1 MSATKTIWEKGDY
14 TRIAASM
21 RESGE
26 ALVPTFGIKPG
37 LKVLD
42 LGCGDGTTA
51 LPAARLG
58 AEVLGVDTARNLIAA
73 ARQRAEKEGLANLRF
88 QIGDASDLAKLKDDT
103 FDLVVSVFGAMFA
116 DRPLDVA
123 KEMVRVTRPGG
134 RIVMANWIPNDPSL
148 IAQIFKIRAVYAPP
162 PEVGFPNPLE
172 WGIEANV
179 IERFVRAGI
188 PRDDVLCRREM
199 YDFTFPGAPADL
211 MNEFRTYH
219 GETMEA
225 FEVAEK
231 NGRAE
236 AMRRDL
242 CALFERLNASQHE
255 GFTSISAAFLR
266 VTVTVP

>member
-1 MSATKTIWEKGDY
+1 MSATKTIWEKGDF

-26 ALVPTFGIKPG
+26 ALVPTLGIKPG

-42 LGCGDGTTA
+42 LGCGDGTAA
-51 LPAARLG
+51 LAAARLG
-58 AEVLGVDTARNLIAA
+58 AEVWGVDTARNLIAA
-73 ARQRAEKEGLANLRF
+73 GTQRARKERLANVRF
-88 QIGDASDLAKLKDDT
+88 QVGDAIDLAGFQADT
-103 FDLVVSVFGAMFA
+103 FDLVVSIFGAMFA
-116 DRPLDVA
+116 DKPFDAA

-148 IAQIFKIRAVYAPP
+148 VAQIFKIRAAYAPP
-162 PEVGFPNPLE
+162 PEEVFVNPLE

-179 IERFVRAGI
+179 IERFAAAGI
-188 PRDDVLCRREM
+188 QRNDVSFHREM

-211 MNEFRTYH
+211 MNEFRYYH

-236 AMRRDL
+236 DMRKEF
-242 CALFERLNASQHE
+242 CALFEGLNTSKRE
-255 GFTSISAAFLR
+255 GFTSIPAAFLR
-266 VTVTVP
+266 VTVTVT

>member
-26 ALVPTFGIKPG
+26 ALVPTLGIKPG

-58 AEVLGVDTARNLIAA
+58 AEVWGVDTARNLIAA
-73 ARQRAEKEGLANLRF
+73 ASQRARKEGLSNLRF
-88 QIGDASDLAKLKDDT
+88 QVGDANDLAGFQADT
-103 FDLVVSVFGAMFA
+103 FDLVVSIFGAMFA
-116 DRPLDVA
+116 DRPFDAA

-148 IAQIFKIRAVYAPP
+148 VAQIFKIRAVYTPP
-162 PEVGFPNPLE
+162 PEDGFISPLE

-179 IERFVRAGI
+179 IERFASAGI
-188 PRDDVLCRREM
+188 PQNHVSLRREI
-199 YDFTFPGAPADL
+199 YNFTFPGAPAVL
-211 MNEFRTYH
+211 MNEFQCYH
-219 GETMEA
+219 GETIEA
-225 FEVAEK
+225 FEAAER

-236 AMRRDL
+236 DMRKDL
-242 CALFERLNASQHE
+242 CALFERLNTSRHE
-255 GFTSISAAFLR
+255 GVSSIPAAFLR

>member
-1 MSATKTIWEKGDY
+1 MNAAKTVWEKGDY

-37 LKVLD
+37 HKVLD

-58 AEVLGVDTARNLIAA
+58 ADVLGVDTARNLIEAA
-73 ARQRAEKEGLANLRF
+73 DRRARKEGLGNLRF
-88 QIGDASDLAKLKDDT
+88 QVGDAANLAELRDDT
-103 FDLVVSVFGAMFA
+103 FELVVSVFGAMFA
-116 DRPLDVA
+116 PKPFDAA

-134 RIVMANWIPNDPSL
+134 RIVMANWVPDDQTL
-148 IAQIFKIRAVYAPP
+148 VAQIFKIRAAYTPSPAKDFVS
-162 PEVGFPNPLE
+162 PLD

-179 IERFVRAGI
+179 IERFASAGI
-188 PRDDVLCRREM
+188 PPSDVSFLQKM
-199 YDFTFPGAPADL
+199 YNFNFPGPPAEL
-211 MNEFRTYH
+211 MNEFRCYH

-225 FEVAEK
+225 FDIAER

-236 AMRRDL
+236 DL
-242 CALFERLNASQHE
+242 RKELRELFESLNISQRE
-255 GFTSISAAFLR
+255 NATSIPAAFLR
-266 VTVTVP
+266 VTVAVT